1 MANEQNLI
9 PLNQRTQRER
19 KEIATKGA
27 EATNKARREKKK
39 AVEVARLILDEIIN
53 TKGGEAVEVRYA
65 MIKKQVERAL
75 KHGDTKAF
83 NAVIKL
89 ADEMPSDKH
98 EISGDMVL
106 TINTTAKGAIAMQ
119 ALNELDNE

>member
-9 PLNQRTQRER
+9 PFDKLTESEQREIKR
-19 KEIATKGA
+19 KGGIASG
-27 EATNKARREKKK
+27 EARRAKKK

-89 ADEMPSDKH
+89 ADEMPSEKH

-106 TINTTAKGAIAMQ
+106 TINTTAKGAIAIQ
-119 ALNELDNE
+119 ALNELGNE

>member
-9 PLNQRTQRER
+9 PNSERTPSEVRENG
-19 KEIATKGA
+19 KKGGIASG
-27 EATNKARREKKK
+27 KARREKKK

-53 TKGGEAVEVRYA
+53 TKQGEEVEVRYA

>member
-27 EATNKARREKKK
+27 EATNKARRAKKK